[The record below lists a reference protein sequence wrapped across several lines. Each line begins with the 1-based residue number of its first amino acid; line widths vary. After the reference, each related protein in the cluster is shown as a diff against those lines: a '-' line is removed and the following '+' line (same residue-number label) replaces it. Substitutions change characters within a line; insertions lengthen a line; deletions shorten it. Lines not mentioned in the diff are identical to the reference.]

1 MRVLFFNRALR
12 ILLWTNA
19 LILMAGA
26 MFGPIYAIF
35 VEKIGGDLMDASF
48 AWSAFA
54 LAAGITTFISGHFS
68 DKMKENEL
76 LVVAGYVIMGIG
88 FAGYMLVDSIIMLLI
103 VEAVLGVGEAVY
115 SPPFDAVYSK
125 HLDGHRSGSHW
136 GAWESMYYFVMT
148 AGAIA
153 GGYVANHFGFN
164 MLFTIMALLCFSSAL
179 YIYKLPRRV
188 L

>member
-1 MRVLFFNRALR
+1 MKRLFFNKALR

-35 VEKIGGDLMDASF
+35 VEKIGGDLMDASI
-48 AWSAFA
+48 AWSIFA
-54 LAAGITTFISGHFS
+54 ISAGITTFISGHFS
-68 DKMKENEL
+68 DKMKQSEL
-76 LVVAGYVIMGIG
+76 LVVAGYFIMGIG
-88 FAGYMLVDSIIMLLI
+88 FLGYLFVNSVIALFV
-103 VEAVLGVGEAVY
+103 VEAVVGVGEAIF
-115 SPPFDAVYSK
+115 SPAFDSIYSK
-125 HLDGHRSGSHW
+125 HLDGHRSGKQW

-148 AGAIA
+148 IGAIA
-153 GGYVANHFGFN
+153 GGYIVNNFGFN
-164 MLFTIMALLCFSSAL
+164 ALFSIMAMLCFFSAL

>member
-35 VEKIGGDLMDASF
+35 VEKIGGNLMDASF
-48 AWSAFA
+48 AWGIFA
-54 LAAGITTFISGHFS
+54 VSAGITTFISGYFS
-68 DKMKENEL
+68 DRMKESEL
-76 LVVAGYVIMGIG
+76 LVVAGYAIMGIG
-88 FAGYMLVDSIIMLLI
+88 FVGYLFVGSVIALFI
-103 VEAVLGVGEAVY
+103 VEAIIGVGEAIFSPSFDSLY
-115 SPPFDAVYSK
+115 SR
-125 HLDGHRSGSHW
+125 HLDGHRSGSQW

-148 AGAIA
+148 VGAVA
-153 GGYVANHFGFN
+153 GGYIANHFGFN
-164 MLFTIMALLCFSSAL
+164 VLFTIMAVLCFFSAL